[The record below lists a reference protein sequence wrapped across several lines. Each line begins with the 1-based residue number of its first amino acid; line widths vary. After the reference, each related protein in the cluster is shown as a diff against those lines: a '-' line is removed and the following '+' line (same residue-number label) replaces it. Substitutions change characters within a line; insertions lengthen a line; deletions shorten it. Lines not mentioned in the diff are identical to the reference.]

1 MIGHKMNKKM
11 RYLPELIMVILVIVL
26 AHALVKL
33 TWLLFEKSEPVKAEA
48 IPSLA
53 RMSLSPDRSSQA
65 GREIAEW
72 DLFGALSNDSTPATN
87 LPVQAPD
94 TSLQLTLE
102 GVYVASDAKNSS
114 AIISEKGAAKRYYI
128 GAEIQQGVSLHDVQS
143 SHVILKRLSR
153 FETLRFADPQLQQV
167 PVNETASRRTTTPAV
182 RVNRGIVNDIRSGQ
196 IRSVQDVLDNY
207 GEHPAEQ
214 FQHFLQES
222 GLQSTDE
229 GGEPGLMV
237 SSSTSSD
244 ILKTVGLMPG
254 DILRSVNDHAITELQ
269 SNDTLMREILT
280 SGRAKIVIQRGPR
293 RFVIS
298 YPLPQR

>member
-1 MIGHKMNKKM
+1 MNKKM
-11 RYLPELIMVILVIVL
+11 RYLPELVMVVLVIVL
-26 AHALVKL
+26 AHALAKL
-33 TWLLFEKSEPVKAEA
+33 TWLLLEKPDPVKAEA
-48 IPSLA
+48 I
-53 RMSLSPDRSSQA
+53 SSIVRVSKLPASERA
-65 GREIAEW
+65 GRDIAAW
-72 DLFGALSNDSTPATN
+72 DLFGTLSNDSSPAAN
-87 LPVQAPD
+87 QPVQAPD

-102 GVYVASDAKNSS
+102 GVYVASEAKNSS
-114 AIISEKGAAKRYYI
+114 AIISEKGVAKRYYV
-128 GAEIQQGVSLHDVQS
+128 GDEIQQGVRLHEVQS
-143 SHVILKRLSR
+143 SHVILKRLSS
-153 FETLRFADPQLQQV
+153 FETLRFADPELQQV
-167 PVNETASRRTTTPAV
+167 PVNESAPRRAAAVPAV
-182 RVNRGIVNDIRSGQ
+182 RVNKGIVNDIRSGQ

-207 GEHPAEQ
+207 GDHPAEQ
-214 FQHFLQES
+214 FQHFLLES

-237 SSSTSSD
+237 STNTSSD
-244 ILKTVGLMPG
+244 VLRAVGLMPG